1 MKGRTIKVFL
11 ADGAPDGLRTA
22 EIMNWTGKML
32 VFPQSQLADFLGR
45 SEAKR
50 TGIYILVGDDPNN
63 PTKEQVYIGESDDV
77 SERLKQ
83 HSKDTNKEFW
93 SRTVVVVSKDENL
106 SKAHVRFLENRLI
119 ALAARA
125 KRAVLVNGNS
135 GAPVSLAESDIAD
148 MEYFLSQ
155 IQVLLPVL
163 GFPFTQALPSP
174 TQSVATGG
182 QVSQPHTSPPLTLAV
197 GNHAAR
203 AIESNGTFVVQAGSY
218 LQANAK
224 PAIGNTYRQ
233 KRDAL
238 FQAGTVVAT
247 DQPDYWKFAEDTAFD
262 SPSAAGAVI
271 QGYNVNGRVAWRINS
286 TSQTYKEWQ
295 EAQIAA
301 VGAVQP
307 AVPALLAAESGT
319 STTT

>member
-45 SEAKR
+45 PEAKR
-50 TGIYILVGDDPNN
+50 TGIYILVGDDPNYS
-63 PTKEQVYIGESDDV
+63 PKERVYIGESDDV
-77 SERLKQ
+77 YERLKQ
-83 HSKDTNKEFW
+83 HAKDLSKDYW

-119 ALAARA
+119 ALTAQA
-125 KRAVLVNGNS
+125 KRAVLANSNS
-135 GAPVSLAESDIAD
+135 GAPVNLAESDTSD

-163 GFPFTQALPSP
+163 GFPFTQALPST
-174 TQSVATGG
+174 TQPVVTSG
-182 QVSQPHTSPPLTLAV
+182 QVSEPHTSLALTLTV
-197 GNHAAR
+197 GSHAAN

-247 DQPDYWKFAEDTAFD
+247 DQPDYWRFAEPTAFD
-262 SPSAAGAVI
+262 SPSAAAAVI
-271 QGYNVNGRVAWRINS
+271 QGYNVNGRVAWRIDGS
-286 TSQTYKEWQ
+286 SQTYKEWQ

-301 VGAVQP
+301 VGATQSAAPAQP
-307 AVPALLAAESGT
+307 AEPSGT
-319 STTT
+319 VTTT